1 MRSSGVLTLPAVG
14 GLLAV
19 AFLTSILAAAEGRQR
34 KETPVRAAEPAIED
48 EAFVVEDFGAESAC
62 QVLEPCRGLPSGML
76 WWEADYLLWWTKGM
90 EIPPLVTAGATGA
103 LGAEDTQILYGNERI
118 LDDARSGFRVGLG
131 SWLDCG
137 RCYGLEGD
145 YWLLGEATD
154 HFRAASD
161 AQGSPSLFRPFF
173 NINPRDADG
182 DFDPPAREDAEIVST
197 PGLLAGA
204 VLVDSFSE
212 LQGAGIRI
220 RRRLCCESSCAACCD
235 ECGCQ
240 HAVAASSRLDLL
252 VGYRFVQLHEGL
264 AVREDLT
271 SLMTAPD
278 EGEFDIV
285 DDFRATNSF
294 HGGDL
299 GVAWRRRCGPWLV
312 DVLGKLAVGGVE
324 QTVTIAG
331 QTVISESA
339 ADDGT
344 YVGGLLAQRTNIG
357 VHRRNVF
364 AVVPELGVSVGYQLA
379 PCLAAKIGYNFL
391 YWSRVVR
398 PGDQI
403 DLDVNPDLLPPEE
416 GLEGALRP
424 RFEFRD
430 TDFWAQGIRVGLE
443 GTW

>member
-1 MRSSGVLTLPAVG
+1 MRSLRVRTLPAVG
-14 GLLAV
+14 GFLATALLTAV
-19 AFLTSILAAAEGRQR
+19 LVAAEGRR
-34 KETPVRAAEPAIED
+34 HTGTPAVVAEPDVED
-48 EAFVVEDFGAESAC
+48 DAFVVQDCGTEIAC
-62 QVLEPCRGLPSGML
+62 QVLEPCCGLPLGML
-76 WWEADYLLWWTKGM
+76 WWEADYLLWWAKGM
-90 EIPPLVTAGATGA
+90 EIPPLVTAGSTGA
-103 LGAEDTQILYGNERI
+103 LGAADTQILYGDDRI
-118 LDDARSGFRVGLG
+118 LDDVRSGFRVGLG

-145 YWLLGEATD
+145 YWMLGEATD
-154 HFRAASD
+154 HFQASSD
-161 AQGSPSLFRPFF
+161 ANGSPSLFRPFF
-173 NINPRDADG
+173 NVNPRDADG
-182 DFDPPAREDAEIVST
+182 DFNPPAREDAEIVST
-197 PGLLAGA
+197 PEVLAGA

-212 LQGAGIRI
+212 LQGAGIRV

-240 HAVAASSRLDLL
+240 HAVPSNSRLDLL
-252 VGYRFVQLHEGL
+252 VGYRFVQLREGL

-271 SLMTAPD
+271 SLLTQPD
-278 EGEFDIV
+278 EGQFDIV
-285 DDFRATNSF
+285 DDFRTMNSF
-294 HGGDL
+294 HGADL
-299 GVAWRRRCGPWLV
+299 GIAWRRRCGPWLF
-312 DVLGKLAVGGVE
+312 DLLGKLALGGVQ

-339 ADDGT
+339 ASDGN
-344 YVGGLLAQRTNIG
+344 YVGGLLAQRTNMG

-364 AVVPELGVSVGYQLA
+364 AVVPELGVSVGYQLG
-379 PCLAAKIGYNFL
+379 PCLAAKIGYDFL

-416 GLEGALRP
+416 EFEGAERP